1 MGQWNHEKVAEDDK
15 DRKGEYK
22 EGEMIK
28 DICKRLF
35 SMTMTI
41 IIILTCTPFSGTTA
55 EAATV
60 SGLEVDGLG
69 TNTDSNGTWKGGG
82 NSIEGSVTGTGGCS
96 SAAKTSKLTLTNN
109 KGAEAQLSFDYS
121 MVLNDGSV
129 NINGTNVTE
138 AGSFMDTVVAGGT
151 VTIQITSA
159 KDETTT
165 SVSLTNISLII
176 DTRVTTTFVPAENGT
191 YSVNSQGVTDSALVN
206 EQNSTV
212 PYHLKATPASGYKLL
227 GWYYVDTNKLIS
239 AEAEFDYYTDVDGQ
253 SITAIFTESE
263 NALFKVGSAPF
274 IYLNEADQY
283 ASSSGIHNI
292 ILAESGTLNTSG
304 TVSAGNTLLIPFDD
318 ANTISIGEPIQ
329 TKTSSALSP
338 YKTLTLV
345 SGTEITVYG
354 YLCVNGQEYGGN
366 GGGST
371 TGGTTGKYGH
381 INLYG
386 GSSINVESGGKLY
399 AYGYIS
405 GDGDVT
411 INGGAEVYEFFK
423 FCDYRGGSAI
433 SNMVNKGVFPI
444 SQYYVQNIESSM
456 TLYPGATET
465 VYTCAVAGGI
475 ISGGAASFIGGDGM
489 FQLSNGSLTKTYDG
503 STDRLIIDVDG
514 SASVNSMTVDVGM
527 TSVNSNNYVLPINS
541 NITLNINYGETT
553 VSQTIALLPGT
564 EASVAG
570 GATLTIAGGKKVYV
584 YDKDEWGNYG
594 GAGTQLKVND
604 YTVAN
609 GTRKIRNTG
618 NLVDAV
624 VDINGEVISNGFIY
638 TTAGGADIISSGG
651 TGKITFANG
660 AGTETATQQVTQ
672 SGSNVTYVDIPIT
685 SAKLHNGSPYHG
697 TADEYTP
704 TAEAKAGE
712 AFTYV
717 NDKWQSN
724 VKTVKITYD
733 ANAGTD
739 PVTGEMPEQVVEENK
754 EIKLTKNTFVRT
766 GYTFE
771 GWSTTKDS
779 TTAQYTDEQDKVKF
793 DKDTVLYAVWKPV
806 LLKVTWVDED
816 GETVL
821 YEDDQVPY
829 GTAPEYKGEEPT
841 KTGED
846 GTIYQFAGW
855 DPQIETVTQDTVL
868 KATYTVKTCNV
879 TWKNYDGTV
888 LATESV
894 AAGSKPEYK
903 GDTPVKELDDGK
915 IYEFV
920 GWDPEITDET
930 VVTED
935 TEFTAVFEEAAEKF
949 TVTWLDDDGITVL
962 EKDENV
968 EANTKPT
975 YDGEIPVK
983 ESDAQYN
990 YIFKGWDPEIT
1001 DETVVTEDVIYT
1013 AVYEKETRTY
1023 TITWKNYDGEV
1034 LDEDQVPYGETPEYT
1049 GGTPDK
1055 EGDAQFTYTFDSWTP
1070 EIEAVTDDA
1079 EYTAVFSQKTN
1090 TYTVTWLDDDGTE
1103 LKSREVP
1110 YGQIPE
1116 YDEDAPSKEADA
1128 QYTYT
1133 FKGWDKEITAVTEDV
1148 TYTAEYDQ
1156 TINKY
1161 TVKWVNYDGEEL
1173 ETDVDVEYGATP
1185 SYDGE
1190 TPERQATEQY
1200 SYTFAGW
1207 DPSVEDVTG
1216 NVTYKAVFGENVR
1229 SYIVTWKNE
1238 DGTVLLE
1245 EDVEYGQTPVYSG
1258 NTPVKEG
1265 TDEFTYIFAGWDK
1278 EVTAVSEDAEYT
1290 AVFTEVVNTY
1300 TVVWKDY
1307 DGTVLETDENVEYGT
1322 TPVYDGEKPA
1332 RDWTEQ
1338 YEYSFVGWN
1347 VQLEPITGDIE
1358 YTAVYKETVRKYTI
1372 TWKNDDGETLKEDEV
1387 EYGVVPAYAGEEPSK
1402 EADAQ
1407 YTYTFKGW
1415 DSEPA
1420 AVIGDAEYYATYD
1433 EILRSYTVT
1442 WLNANGEIFETE
1454 EYNYG
1459 ETPAYPEN
1467 DPVLEKDDHYIYT
1480 FKGWT
1485 PELEM
1490 VTGEATYKAEYDK
1503 KGEEHIVS
1511 FDANGGSGEMPAQ
1524 TFEYGVDGNLAPN
1537 VFTMEDG
1544 KFVGWNTEADGGGS
1558 VYSDEAAIENLTED
1572 LKLYAQ
1578 WKKIGWDTDENGRT
1592 WYNEDGER
1600 VYFDE
1605 WATIDG
1611 RDYYFKP
1618 DGYVATD
1625 LYKAEAKD
1633 ESHEAIFVF
1642 DHETGEFLSD
1652 QNGLYDL
1659 GEDTYWTENGEVV
1672 EYMGLVRTVKDDG
1685 EVNYYYFG
1693 EDNKAVKNVPEGGQ
1707 DQWIPKEKT
1716 NGLLPEW
1723 GYYIDEDGV
1732 LLHDED
1738 TSKNGILDEDGGKYY
1753 YIDGI
1758 RVHMGLIKIGDD
1770 YYYVKS
1776 KGEVITDKTYYCTRM
1791 NGLDEEFPEG
1801 LYTFDEEGRMIRPDT
1816 TKNGIY
1822 AEDGS
1827 LYYYEN
1833 GVRTYGGV
1841 MLIDGNYYY
1850 AATSG
1855 EVVHGRKYWITK
1867 TNDLI
1872 PEKSYLFD
1880 DDGKIIFEEEQEK
1893 KNGIYEE
1900 DGSMYYYVDG
1910 KRTYGGLILID
1921 GDYYYAATSGEVVH
1935 GRKYWI
1941 SKTNDLLPEKS
1952 YEFADDGK
1960 LILPE
1965 AVKNG
1970 IYEEDGSLY
1979 YYENGVRTYGGVM
1992 EIDGNYYYAAS
2003 SGEVVH
2009 GRKYWISKTN
2019 DLIPERSYTFDD
2031 QGRITDAPEKKDDT
2045 VSGIVEEDG
2054 SLYYYENGLRTY
2066 GGVMLIDG
2074 NYYYAATSGEVVH
2087 GKKYWISKTNGLLK
2101 EKSYT
2106 FDENGVITDPEVM
2119 N

>member
-1 MGQWNHEKVAEDDK
+1 
-15 DRKGEYK
+15 
-22 EGEMIK
+22 MIK

-35 SMTMTI
+35 SMTMII
-41 IIILTCTPFSGTTA
+41 IIILTGMPFSGTTA
-55 EAATV
+55 KAATV

-69 TNTDSNGTWKGGG
+69 SNVDSNGTWEGDG
-82 NSIEGSVTGTGGCS
+82 NSIKGEVTGTGGCS
-96 SAAKTSKLTLTNN
+96 SATKTSLLTLKNN
-109 KGAEAQLSFDYS
+109 KEAEAQLSFDYS
-121 MVLNDGSV
+121 MILNNGTMT
-129 NINGTNVTE
+129 INGNGVET
-138 AGSFMDTVVAGGT
+138 AGSFMETVAAGGT

-159 KDETTT
+159 KGDYTT

-176 DTRVTTTFVPAENGT
+176 DTDVTTTFVPAENGT
-191 YSVNSQGVTDSALVN
+191 YNVNTQVVTDNAYVNKQNSQI
-206 EQNSTV
+206 
-212 PYHLKATPASGYKLL
+212 PYHLKAVPDSGYKLL
-227 GWYYVDTNKLIS
+227 GWYNTDTDKLI
-239 AEAEFDYYTDVDGQ
+239 ATDAEFDFYTDVDGQ
-253 SITAIFTESE
+253 SITAKFTEAG
-263 NALFKVGSAPF
+263 NALFKVGGTPF
-274 IYLNEADQY
+274 IDLDEADQY

-292 ILAESGTLNTSG
+292 ILVDGGSLSSDG
-304 TVSAGNTLLIPFDD
+304 TVSYGNTLLIPFDD
-318 ANTISIGEPIQ
+318 ANTISTEPIQ
-329 TKTSSALSP
+329 ANIETTPSP
-338 YKTLTLV
+338 YRTLTLTN
-345 SGTEITVYG
+345 GADITVEG
-354 YLCVNGQEYGGN
+354 SLCVNAQEQAGN
-366 GGGST
+366 GGRPS
-371 TGGTTGKYGH
+371 TGGTIGKYGH
-381 INLYG
+381 IILDG
-386 GSSINVESGGKLY
+386 GSSIDVLSGGKLY
-399 AYGYIS
+399 AFGYIS
-405 GDGDVT
+405 GGGDVT
-411 INGGAEVYEFFK
+411 INSGAEVFEFFK
-423 FCDYRGGSAI
+423 FCDFRGGNATLSI
-433 SNMVNKGVFPI
+433 SRTNVFPLN
-444 SQYYVQNIESSM
+444 QYYVQNIESTM
-456 TLYPGATET
+456 TLYAGAKET
-465 VYTCAVAGGI
+465 VYTCVYMGG
-475 ISGGAASFIGGDGM
+475 SANGGSATFIGNGGM
-489 FQLSNGSLTKTYDG
+489 FNIASGSITKTYDG
-503 STDRLIIDVDG
+503 ASDRLILDIDG
-514 SASVNSMTVDVGM
+514 NASVNSMTVNVG
-527 TSVNSNNYVLPINS
+527 TSVNSANYVLPINS
-541 NITLNINYGETT
+541 NITLNVNSGETT
-553 VSQTIALLPGT
+553 VNQTIALLPGV
-564 EASVAG
+564 EAYIAN
-570 GATLTIAGGKKVYV
+570 GAKLNLASGKKIYV
-584 YDKDEWGNYG
+584 YDKDEWGNYCG
-594 GAGTQLKVND
+594 TYAGQLKTNT

-609 GTRKIRNTG
+609 GTRQIRNDG
-618 NLVDAV
+618 SLVDAI
-624 VDINGEVISNGFIY
+624 VDINGEVVSNGFIY
-638 TTAGGADIISSGG
+638 TTKSGADICSSAG
-651 TGKITFANG
+651 TGKITLVNG
-660 AGTETATQQVTQ
+660 AGTETETYQVASGATST
-672 SGSNVTYVDIPIT
+672 TAIPIT
-685 SAKLHNGSPYHG
+685 SAQLHNGAPYRG
-697 TADEYTP
+697 TEEEYTP
-704 TAEAKAGE
+704 TAEAKAGVN
-712 AFTYV
+712 FTYV
-717 NDKWQSN
+717 NDKWQSD
-724 VKTVKITYD
+724 VKTVKVTYD

-739 PVTGEMPEQVVEENK
+739 PVTGVMPEQVVEQNK
-754 EIKLTKNTFVRT
+754 EVKLTKNTFVRT

-771 GWSTTKDS
+771 GWSTKKDS
-779 TTAQYTDEQDKVKF
+779 TTAEFTDEQDKVKF

-816 GETVL
+816 GVTVL

-841 KTGED
+841 KVDED
-846 GTIYQFAGW
+846 GKVYQFAGW
-855 DPQIETVTQDTVL
+855 DPQIETVVEDTVL

-879 TWKNYDGTV
+879 TWKNYDGTELV
-888 LATESV
+888 PTESV
-894 AAGSKPEYK
+894 AYGSKPEYK
-903 GDTPVKELDDGK
+903 GDTPVMELGDGK
-915 IYEFV
+915 TYEFV

-935 TEFTAVFEEAAEKF
+935 VEFTAVFEEAAEKY
-949 TVTWLDDDGITVL
+949 TVTWLDEGGTTVL

-968 EANTKPT
+968 EEGTKPS
-975 YDGEIPVK
+975 YDGDIPVK

-990 YIFKGWDPEIT
+990 YTFKGWNPEIT

-1013 AVYEKETRTY
+1013 AVYEKEARKY
-1023 TITWKNYDGEV
+1023 TITWKNYNGDV
-1034 LDEDQVPYGETPEYT
+1034 LDEDQVLYGETPEYT
-1049 GGTPDK
+1049 GDTPVK
-1055 EGDAQFTYTFDSWTP
+1055 EGNAQYTYTFDSWKP
-1070 EIEAVTDDA
+1070 AIEAVSGDA
-1079 EYTAVFSQKTN
+1079 AYTAVFSQKTN
-1090 TYTVTWLDDDGTE
+1090 TYTVTWLNDDGKE
-1103 LKSREVP
+1103 LKTEEVP
-1110 YGQIPE
+1110 YGQTPE
-1116 YDEDAPSKEADA
+1116 YGLDAPSKEADA

-1133 FKGWDKEITAVTEDV
+1133 FKGWDKEIAPVTGDV
-1148 TYTAEYDQ
+1148 TYTAEYDK
-1156 TINKY
+1156 TLNKY

-1173 ETDVDVEYGATP
+1173 ETDEDVEYGTTP

-1190 TPERQATEQY
+1190 TPERQSTEQY
-1200 SYTFAGW
+1200 SYTFTGW
-1207 DPSVEDVTG
+1207 NPSVKDVTG
-1216 NVTYKAVFGENVR
+1216 NVTYKAVFDEDVR
-1229 SYIVTWKNE
+1229 SYTVTWKNE
-1238 DGTVLLE
+1238 DGTVLAKDE
-1245 EDVEYGQTPVYSG
+1245 VEYDQTPVYTG
-1258 NTPVKEG
+1258 QTPVKEG
-1265 TDEFTYIFAGWDK
+1265 TDQFTYVFAGWDK
-1278 EVTAVSEDAEYT
+1278 EVTAVSEDTEYT
-1290 AVFTEVVNTY
+1290 AKFTAVVNTY

-1307 DGTVLETDENVEYGT
+1307 NGTVLETDENVEYGT
-1322 TPVYDGEKPA
+1322 TPVYNGEEPS
-1332 RDWTEQ
+1332 RDWTDQ
-1338 YEYSFVGWN
+1338 YEYSFAGWD

-1372 TWKNDDGETLKEDEV
+1372 TWKNDDGDTLREDEV
-1387 EYGVVPAYAGEEPSK
+1387 EYGIVPAYAGDEPSK

-1415 DSEPA
+1415 DSEPI
-1420 AVIGDAEYYATYD
+1420 AVTGDAVYNATY
-1433 EILRSYTVT
+1433 EETLRSYTVT
-1442 WLNANGEIFETE
+1442 WLNANGVIFDTE
-1454 EYNYG
+1454 DYNYG
-1459 ETPAYPEN
+1459 ETPVYPEN

-1480 FKGWT
+1480 FSGWT
-1485 PELEM
+1485 PELEE
-1490 VTGEATYKAEYDK
+1490 VTGAATYTAVYDK
-1503 KGEEHIVS
+1503 KGEEHTVS
-1511 FDANGGSGEMPAQ
+1511 FDANGGSGEMPDQ
-1524 TFEYGVDGNLAPN
+1524 TFEFGKDGNLAAN
-1537 VFTMEDG
+1537 VFTKEDG
-1544 KFVGWNTEADGGGS
+1544 KFIGWNTEADGSGS
-1558 VYSDEAAIENLTED
+1558 VYADEAAIENLTED

-1578 WKKIGWDTDENGRT
+1578 WKKIGWDTDDSGRT

-1611 RDYYFKP
+1611 KDYYFKP

-1625 LYKAEAKD
+1625 LYKTEAKD

-1642 DHETGEFLSD
+1642 DHETGEFLAD

-1659 GEDTYWTENGEVV
+1659 GEDTYWTKDGEVV
-1672 EYMGLVRTVKDDG
+1672 EYAGLVRTVKDDG

-1738 TSKNGILDEDGGKYY
+1738 TSKNGILDEEDGKHY

-1776 KGEVITDKTYYCTRM
+1776 KGEVITGKTYYCTRM

-1801 LYTFDEEGRMIRPDT
+1801 PYTFDEEGRMIRPDT

-1822 AEDGS
+1822 EEDGS
-1827 LYYYEN
+1827 LYYYED

-1855 EVVHGRKYWITK
+1855 EVVHGRKYWISK

-1880 DDGKIIFEEEQEK
+1880 EDGKIIFEEEQEK

-1900 DGSMYYYVDG
+1900 DGSLYYYVDG
-1910 KRTYGGLILID
+1910 NRTYGGLMLID

-1992 EIDGNYYYAAS
+1992 EIDGDYYYAAS

-2106 FDENGVITDPEVM
+2106 FDENGVITDPEVI